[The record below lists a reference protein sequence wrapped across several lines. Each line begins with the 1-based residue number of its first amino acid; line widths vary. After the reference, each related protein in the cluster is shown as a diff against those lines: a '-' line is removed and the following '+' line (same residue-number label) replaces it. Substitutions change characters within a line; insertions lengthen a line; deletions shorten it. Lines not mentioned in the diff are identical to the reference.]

1 MTNSFQN
8 VLVVED
14 VDSTNMAVVQ
24 ALQELDIV
32 NVEYSQY
39 CDDALLKIRKASS
52 LGTPF
57 ELLVTD
63 LSFRELRPNDQLT
76 TGMQLIEAVKKD
88 FPLIKI
94 IVYSIEDASF
104 RIKLLFEKYGINGY
118 VIKGRKSIPELQK
131 VVQDLFFS
139 KDVVI
144 SSQAQAAISDKS
156 LLEIES
162 YDIELLKLLAKG
174 NTQDNIGIIFKQSG
188 ISPSSSSSVEKN
200 ISRLKEYFG
209 ANNNVHLI
217 AIAKD
222 LGLV

>member
-1 MTNSFQN
+1 MFQN
-8 VLVVED
+8 ILVAEHT
-14 VDSTNMAVVQ
+14 DSTNMAVVQ
-24 ALQELDIV
+24 ALQQMDIV
-32 NVEYSQY
+32 NVDYVQY
-39 CDDALLKIRKASS
+39 CDDALLKIKKASAI
-52 LGTPF
+52 GNPY

-63 LSFRELRPNDQLT
+63 LSFKDLRPIDQLLN
-76 TGMQLIEAVKKD
+76 GVELIEAVRRN
-88 FPLIKI
+88 FPSIKI

-104 RIKLLFEKYGINGY
+104 RIKMLFEKYAINGY
-118 VIKGRKSIPELQK
+118 VIKGRKSIPELQN
-131 VVQDLFFS
+131 VVKELYLG
-139 KDVVI
+139 KDRIV
-144 SSQAQAAISDKS
+144 SSQAKAAFNDKS

-174 NTQDNIGIIFKQSG
+174 NTQDNIGVIFKQLG

>member
-1 MTNSFQN
+1 MFQN
-8 VLVVED
+8 ILVIED

-24 ALQELDIV
+24 ALQQLDIV
-32 NVEYSQY
+32 NVDYSQY
-39 CDDALLKIRKASS
+39 CDDALLKIKKASS

-63 LSFRELRPNDQLT
+63 LSFRDLRPNDQLS

-104 RIKLLFEKYGINGY
+104 RIKLLFEQYGINGY

-131 VVQDLFFS
+131 VVKDLYFS
-139 KDVVI
+139 KDIVV
-144 SSQAQAAISDKS
+144 SSQAQAALNDKS